1 MPRVA
6 LYLRV
11 SSDAQKVDMQRDGL
25 RSLAAQRGWSLVGEY
40 VDQGWSGSKTARPQL
55 TAMMREITKGRVD
68 VVAVW
73 KLDRLGRSTRDL
85 LNMVEE
91 LRVRNVQLVSA
102 QESLDTGTPTGR
114 AFLTMVAI
122 FAELER
128 EWLRER
134 TIHGLQAAKRR
145 GKRLGRPPV
154 DVDLDVARRL
164 LAEGQSL
171 RAIARALGVG
181 KTSVHRALHAA
192 AEHVR

>member
-1 MPRVA
+1 
-6 LYLRV
+6 LRV

-25 RSLAAQRGWSLVGEY
+25 RALATQRGWRITGEF
-40 VDQGWSGSKTARPQL
+40 VDHGWSGSKTARPQL
-55 TAMMREITKGRVD
+55 TAMMREITKGRIDIVG
-68 VVAVW
+68 VW

-91 LRVRNVQLVSA
+91 LRVRNVQLVSP

-134 TIHGLQAAKRR
+134 TIHGLQAARRR

-154 DVDLDVARRL
+154 DLDITEARRL
-164 LAEGQSL
+164 AADGQSL

-181 KTSVHRALHAA
+181 KTSVHRALLAA
-192 AEHVR
+192 DSIVP